1 VELKLCA
8 ACLVSLKIEPRKE
21 SKGFILIEKK
31 IRTCEVQPINFE
43 TFSRLWIAGYMEI
56 TTYFPI

>member
-1 VELKLCA
+1 VCGLFSLT
-8 ACLVSLKIEPRKE
+8 LKIEPRKE